1 MSNKIQHL
9 HILGICGTFMGGIAA
24 IAKELG
30 FRVSGSDA
38 NVYPPM
44 STQLEQL
51 GIELLSG
58 YQVENFTDDIDMV
71 IVGNAMSRGNAM
83 VEYMLDRNIPYTSGP
98 QWLLENVLK
107 DRWVLAVS
115 GTHGKTTTSSMLAWI
130 LEYAHL
136 SPGFLIGGV
145 PQNFTCSAR
154 LGDAPFFVIE
164 ADEYDSAFFDKR
176 SKFVH
181 YRPRTLVIINLE
193 FDHGDIFN
201 DLSDIQKQFHH
212 LIRMVPSNGLILS
225 PANEVAIS
233 ETLAM
238 GCWSD
243 TEFSQAEQ
251 TLATGWQV
259 EKLNAQGSEFVVK
272 FNGKAQGVVDWGLIG
287 DFNIDNGVMAI
298 AAARHAGVPAHV
310 AIEALAEFVNTKRRF
325 ELRGIVNSVS
335 VYDDFAH
342 HPTAIAKTL
351 AGVRAKIT
359 SQTGQGRILAVL
371 EPRSNTM
378 KSGVHKDSLPQSLIE
393 ADHVFIYQGE
403 QVAWSVSDL
412 IEQCQPPC
420 QVEKN
425 IDQLVENICQQAQAD
440 DIIVV
445 MSNGGF
451 AGIHDKLLTRLSKQ
465 FV

>member
-1 MSNKIQHL
+1 
-9 HILGICGTFMGGIAA
+9 
-24 IAKELG
+24 
-30 FRVSGSDA
+30 
-38 NVYPPM
+38 
-44 STQLEQL
+44 
-51 GIELLSG
+51 
-58 YQVENFTDDIDMV
+58 
-71 IVGNAMSRGNAM
+71 
-83 VEYMLDRNIPYTSGP
+83 
-98 QWLLENVLK
+98 
-107 DRWVLAVS
+107 
-115 GTHGKTTTSSMLAWI
+115 
-130 LEYAHL
+130 
-136 SPGFLIGGV
+136 
-145 PQNFTCSAR
+145 
-154 LGDAPFFVIE
+154 
-164 ADEYDSAFFDKR
+164 
-176 SKFVH
+176 
-181 YRPRTLVIINLE
+181 
-193 FDHGDIFN
+193 
-201 DLSDIQKQFHH
+201 
-212 LIRMVPSNGLILS
+212 
-225 PANEVAIS
+225 
-233 ETLAM
+233 
-238 GCWSD
+238 
-243 TEFSQAEQ
+243 
-251 TLATGWQV
+251 
-259 EKLNAQGSEFVVK
+259 
-272 FNGKAQGVVDWGLIG
+272 
-287 DFNIDNGVMAI
+287 
-298 AAARHAGVPAHV
+298 
-310 AIEALAEFVNTKRRF
+310 LAEFVNTKRRF